1 MKTLEFFLDKGLIAP
16 DVVVFAK
23 AFQVLMK
30 MKGKTSCWDLNQSRH
45 SIFSGFVNSKRNH
58 LYYKTLDARPLLLA
72 MIGQF
77 PDEKNNVIVRRHT
90 CDCKYCLNP
99 SHYYY
104 GTMADVR
111 LETNQRKGD
120 ALTPEILAEI
130 RSVDKHLSNKEVARA
145 FNLS

>member
-1 MKTLEFFLDKGLIAP
+1 MKTLEFFLDRGLIAP

-30 MKGKTSCWDLNQSRH
+30 MKGKSSCWDLNQSRH

-58 LYYKTLDARPLLLA
+58 LYYKTLDARPLLFA

-104 GTMADVR
+104 
-111 LETNQRKGD
+111 
-120 ALTPEILAEI
+120 
-130 RSVDKHLSNKEVARA
+130 
-145 FNLS
+145 